1 MFPKSPNRQM
11 YPNPGQQP
19 YTPYPIPQLPP
30 MAQKKKGFLAK
41 LFKKH
46 DPTEPFMQ
54 MVPPYRQMEGPP
66 PMMHQQQQPPPQ
78 YRQQYQQQYQQHYP
92 QQYSQQYQPYMQHH
106 PEQMIPPQMYE
117 SNETRGGVAT
127 TTASSSGIGSFF
139 SNLISNPTNMINN
152 IEKVSQVVQSVS
164 PVVEQYGPIMRNL
177 PNIVKILTSGKSTE
191 ENPTEDQT
199 EDLTEKVEV
208 APPPPPQKKRKR
220 KKMVIEPVIEKE
232 VREEPVQKIATN
244 PKLSV

>member
-1 MFPKSPNRQM
+1 MFPKPHIRQM
-11 YPNPGQQP
+11 YPNQGQQP

-30 MAQKKKGFLAK
+30 VAQKKKGFLAK

-66 PMMHQQQQPPPQ
+66 PMMHQQPPP
-78 YRQQYQQQYQQHYP
+78 QYQQHYQQQYP
-92 QQYSQQYQPYMQHH
+92 QQYSEQYQPYMQQH

-117 SNETRGGVAT
+117 SNETRGGAT
-127 TTASSSGIGSFF
+127 TTATSSSGIGSFF
-139 SNLISNPTNMINN
+139 ANLISNPTNMINN

-177 PNIVKILTSGKSTE
+177 PNIVKILTSGKSTDE
-191 ENPTEDQT
+191 DPTENPAEDI
-199 EDLTEKVEV
+199 TEKVVV
-208 APPPPPQKKRKR
+208 ATPPPPQKKRKR
-220 KKMVIEPVIEKE
+220 KKIVIEPVIEKE
-232 VREEPVQKIATN
+232 VREEPVQKIATK
-244 PKLSV
+244 PKLYV

>member
-1 MFPKSPNRQM
+1 MFPKSPTRQM

-66 PMMHQQQQPPPQ
+66 PMMHQQPPP
-78 YRQQYQQQYQQHYP
+78 QYQQQYQQQYP
-92 QQYSQQYQPYMQHH
+92 QQYSQQYQPYMQQH

-117 SNETRGGVAT
+117 SNETRGGAAT
-127 TTASSSGIGSFF
+127 TAASSGIGSFF
-139 SNLISNPTNMINN
+139 ANLISNPTNMINN

-177 PNIVKILTSGKSTE
+177 PSIVKILTSGKSTD
-191 ENPTEDQT
+191 ENPTEDQA
-199 EDLTEKVEV
+199 EDIAEKVEV
-208 APPPPPQKKRKR
+208 ATPPPPQKKRKR
-220 KKMVIEPVIEKE
+220 KKIVIEPVIEKE
-232 VREEPVQKIATN
+232 LREEPVQKIITK
-244 PKLSV
+244 PKLYV

>member
-1 MFPKSPNRQM
+1 MFPKSPMRQM

-46 DPTEPFMQ
+46 DPTEAFMQ
-54 MVPPYRQMEGPP
+54 MVPPYRQMAGP
-66 PMMHQQQQPPPQ
+66 PMMHQHQQPPPQ
-78 YRQQYQQQYQQHYP
+78 YRQQYQQQYQHQYP
-92 QQYSQQYQPYMQHH
+92 QQYRQQYQPYMQQH

-117 SNETRGGVAT
+117 SNDTRGGAANT
-127 TTASSSGIGSFF
+127 DTSSSGIGSFF

-177 PNIVKILTSGKSTE
+177 PSIVKILTSGKSTE

-199 EDLTEKVEV
+199 EDVTEKVEV
-208 APPPPPQKKRKR
+208 ATPHPPSKKRKR

-232 VREEPVQKIATN
+232 VREEPVQKIATK
-244 PKLSV
+244 PKLYV